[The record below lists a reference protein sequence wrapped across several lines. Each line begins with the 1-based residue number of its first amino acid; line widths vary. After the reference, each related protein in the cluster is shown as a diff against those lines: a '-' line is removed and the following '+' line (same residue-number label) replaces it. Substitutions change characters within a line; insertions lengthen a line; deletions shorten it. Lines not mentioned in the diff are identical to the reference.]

1 MEGGSGLPLGGG
13 PRRLRPPDHGWHTA
27 LTRDAADRDPERW
40 SAVPERDPLDRG
52 VLAMAFF
59 PDDAEVD
66 TYIGG
71 VFRAANDH
79 PESGPKLRASG
90 IFLKVFYTDPATEMN
105 VVMREPAID
114 VSLGATEE
122 KPDITL
128 MMKADTGDKFWRGEY
143 NLAVGLAKGEVKA
156 KGPV

>member
-1 MEGGSGLPLGGG
+1 
-13 PRRLRPPDHGWHTA
+13 
-27 LTRDAADRDPERW
+27 
-40 SAVPERDPLDRG
+40 
-52 VLAMAFF
+52 MAFF
-59 PDDAEVD
+59 SDSAEVD

-105 VVMREPAID
+105 IVMREPTLE
-114 VSLGATEE
+114 VTVGETEE

-156 KGPV
+156 KGPVNKILKLVPLTKPLFPIYRELVAEKDATVAG